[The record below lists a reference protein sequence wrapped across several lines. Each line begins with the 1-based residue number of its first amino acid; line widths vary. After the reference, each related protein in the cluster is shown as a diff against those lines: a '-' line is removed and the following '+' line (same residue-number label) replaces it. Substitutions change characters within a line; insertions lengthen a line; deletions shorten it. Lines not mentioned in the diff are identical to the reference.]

1 MNYTWNEEDGLE
13 GDAEMED
20 VENEEDD
27 SDSDYDPDRNQDHQG
42 VDLSEVMN
50 GMRDLKMFMTQR
62 FDAQDL
68 QF

>member
-1 MNYTWNEEDGLE
+1 
-13 GDAEMED
+13 MED